1 MPRRG
6 RTRTLT
12 RAALLATAGLLAL
25 SACGGEQAGPKL
37 ELSAALP
44 DSPSDGTVLRVGDP
58 ATQVALETSG
68 LIDDLD
74 IDVEW
79 ANITGG
85 PKTLEAFRAD
95 AIDIGSVA
103 DIPPLFAHWTGT
115 DVRIV
120 AARETVDPMEH
131 PTYEL
136 GVAPGVDVKS
146 IEDLE
151 GKKIAYSPGQAQGA
165 LVLNVLREAG
175 LTQDDVEFVEMQSVD
190 DAFSVA
196 LASKQVDVAPLGQT
210 LVKTYLAKY
219 EQDGATT
226 IAPGV
231 RDDAWTLY
239 TPTTVLEDA
248 DKAAAI
254 KEYVAAW
261 AKAQQW
267 ISDNPDEF
275 AEAYYVDHEGLS
287 PEDAQYVVDA
297 LGQFTVPTSWDEFIA
312 RHQETVDTLVEAQ
325 DQEPLDVETLY
336 DRRYEKAIAAA
347 VEGVMTTLTGS
358 PSTPTRSLAEAEDV
372 RPTRRRLGPG
382 EPIRFGGLIG
392 IVVLLAAW
400 VVGSATGVLDPRTL
414 TEPWTV
420 LADRGHADR
429 ERPPPGEPGD
439 VGHPRGPRA
448 WASASSP
455 ARSSR

>member
-6 RTRTLT
+6 LTRPLL
-12 RAALLATAGLLAL
+12 RAALMTTVGLTALTG
-25 SACGGEQAGPKL
+25 CGADEAGPKL
-37 ELSAALP
+37 ELTAALP
-44 DSPSDGTVLRVGDP
+44 DGPADDTVLRVGDP

-68 LIDDLD
+68 IIDELD
-74 IDVEW
+74 VEVEW

-120 AARETVDPMEH
+120 AARETVDPGQH
-131 PTYEL
+131 PVYEL
-136 GVAPGVDVKS
+136 GVAPGVDVTA

-165 LVLNVLREAG
+165 VVLNVLREAG
-175 LTQDDVEFVEMQSVD
+175 LTQDDVELVEMQSVD

-196 LASKQVDVAPLGQT
+196 LAGKQVDVAPLGQT
-210 LVKTYLAKY
+210 LAQTYLAKY

-226 IAPGV
+226 IDPGV

-254 KEYVAAW
+254 KEYVGVW
-261 AKAQQW
+261 AEAQQW
-267 ISDNPDEF
+267 ISDHPDEF

-287 PEDAQYVVDA
+287 PEDATYVVEA
-297 LGQFTVPTSWDEFIA
+297 LGTYAVPTNWDDFIA

-336 DRRYEKAIAAA
+336 DRRFEKAIAAEL
-347 VEGVMTTLTGS
+347 EG
-358 PSTPTRSLAEAEDV
+358 
-372 RPTRRRLGPG
+372 
-382 EPIRFGGLIG
+382 
-392 IVVLLAAW
+392 
-400 VVGSATGVLDPRTL
+400 
-414 TEPWTV
+414 
-420 LADRGHADR
+420 
-429 ERPPPGEPGD
+429 
-439 VGHPRGPRA
+439 
-448 WASASSP
+448 SS
-455 ARSSR
+455 

>member
-1 MPRRG
+1 MSRRGPRRPMTRPLI
-6 RTRTLT
+6 RT
-12 RAALLATAGLLAL
+12 ALLAGVGMLAM
-25 SACGGEQAGPKL
+25 SACGGADAGPRL

-44 DSPSDGTVLRVGDP
+44 DTPADGTVLRVGDP
-58 ATQVALETSG
+58 ATEVALEASG
-68 LIDDLD
+68 LIDELD
-74 IDVEW
+74 VEVEW

-120 AARETVDPMEH
+120 AARETVDPDEH

-136 GVAPGVDVKS
+136 GVAPGVDVS
-146 IEDLE
+146 SVEDLK

-175 LTQDDVEFVEMQSVD
+175 LAQDDVELVEMQSVD

-196 LASKQVDVAPLGQT
+196 LAGNQVDVAPLGQT

-219 EQDGATT
+219 EQDGAST

-239 TPTTVLEDA
+239 APTTVLEDA

-254 KEYVAAW
+254 KDYVAVW

-287 PEDAQYVVDA
+287 PEDAAYVVDA
-297 LGQFTVPTSWDEFIA
+297 LGEFTVPTDWDDFIA
-312 RHQETVDTLVEAQ
+312 RHQQTVDTLVEAQ
-325 DQEPLDVETLY
+325 DQKPLDVETLY
-336 DRRYEKAIAAA
+336 DRRFEKAIAAA
-347 VEGVMTTLTGS
+347 VEGS
-358 PSTPTRSLAEAEDV
+358 
-372 RPTRRRLGPG
+372 
-382 EPIRFGGLIG
+382 
-392 IVVLLAAW
+392 
-400 VVGSATGVLDPRTL
+400 
-414 TEPWTV
+414 
-420 LADRGHADR
+420 
-429 ERPPPGEPGD
+429 
-439 VGHPRGPRA
+439 
-448 WASASSP
+448 
-455 ARSSR
+455 

>member
-1 MPRRG
+1 MARRG
-6 RTRTLT
+6 HPRPLIRL
-12 RAALLATAGLLAL
+12 ALLAAVGITSLT
-25 SACGGEQAGPKL
+25 ACGGSEAGPRL

-44 DSPSDGTVLRVGDP
+44 DAAPDGTVLRVGDP
-58 ATQVALETSG
+58 ATQVALEASG

-74 IDVEW
+74 VDVEW

-136 GVAPGVDVKS
+136 GIAPGVDVKT
-146 IEDLE
+146 IEDLK

-175 LTQDDVEFVEMQSVD
+175 LTQDDVELVEMQSVD

-196 LASKQVDVAPLGQT
+196 LAGKQVDVAPLGQS

-239 TPTTVLEDA
+239 APTTVLEDA

-254 KEYVAAW
+254 KDYVGVW
-261 AKAQQW
+261 AEAQQW
-267 ISDNPDEF
+267 ISDHPDEF
-275 AEAYYVDHEGLS
+275 AQAYYVDHEGLA

-297 LGQFTVPTSWDEFIA
+297 LGQFIVPTDWDEFIA
-312 RHQETVDTLVEAQ
+312 RHQQTVDTLVKEQ

-336 DRRYEKAIAAA
+336 DRRFEKAIATA
-347 VEGVMTTLTGS
+347 
-358 PSTPTRSLAEAEDV
+358 
-372 RPTRRRLGPG
+372 LGG
-382 EPIRFGGLIG
+382 
-392 IVVLLAAW
+392 AK
-400 VVGSATGVLDPRTL
+400 
-414 TEPWTV
+414 
-420 LADRGHADR
+420 
-429 ERPPPGEPGD
+429 
-439 VGHPRGPRA
+439 
-448 WASASSP
+448 
-455 ARSSR
+455 

>member
-44 DSPSDGTVLRVGDP
+44 DAPSDGTVLRVGDP

-136 GVAPGVDVKS
+136 GVAPGVDV
-146 IEDLE
+146 
-151 GKKIAYSPGQAQGA
+151 
-165 LVLNVLREAG
+165 
-175 LTQDDVEFVEMQSVD
+175 
-190 DAFSVA
+190 
-196 LASKQVDVAPLGQT
+196 
-210 LVKTYLAKY
+210 
-219 EQDGATT
+219 
-226 IAPGV
+226 
-231 RDDAWTLY
+231 
-239 TPTTVLEDA
+239 
-248 DKAAAI
+248 
-254 KEYVAAW
+254 
-261 AKAQQW
+261 
-267 ISDNPDEF
+267 
-275 AEAYYVDHEGLS
+275 
-287 PEDAQYVVDA
+287 
-297 LGQFTVPTSWDEFIA
+297 
-312 RHQETVDTLVEAQ
+312 
-325 DQEPLDVETLY
+325 
-336 DRRYEKAIAAA
+336 
-347 VEGVMTTLTGS
+347 
-358 PSTPTRSLAEAEDV
+358 
-372 RPTRRRLGPG
+372 
-382 EPIRFGGLIG
+382 
-392 IVVLLAAW
+392 
-400 VVGSATGVLDPRTL
+400 
-414 TEPWTV
+414 TE
-420 LADRGHADR
+420 H
-429 ERPPPGEPGD
+429 
-439 VGHPRGPRA
+439 RGPRRA
-448 WASASSP
+448 RRSPTAP
-455 ARSSR
+455 ARRRAPWCSTCSARRA